1 MAKKTSSA
9 KPGRKVVAQNRR
21 VRHDYDVLDVFECGI
36 VLVGSEVKS
45 LREGKCQLKDSYVR
59 IERGEAW
66 LFGVHIPP
74 YLHARGFGTHEPE
87 RTRKLLLHRREIEEL
102 RSRSQQES
110 LTIVPMAVYF
120 DKGHAKVD
128 VALARGRKTYDKRR
142 ALAERDSKREAERAM
157 RGHE

>member
-9 KPGRKVVAQNRR
+9 KPGRKVIAQNRR

-74 YLHARGFGTHEPE
+74 YLHASGFGTHEPE

-110 LTIVPMAVYF
+110 LTIVPTSVYF